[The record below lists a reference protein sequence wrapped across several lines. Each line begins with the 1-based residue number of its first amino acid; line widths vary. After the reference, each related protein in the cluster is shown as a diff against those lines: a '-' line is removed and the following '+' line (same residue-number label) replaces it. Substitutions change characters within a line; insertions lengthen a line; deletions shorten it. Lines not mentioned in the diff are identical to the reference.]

1 MKILFV
7 HSGNSK
13 RYPVSPFLRAQA
25 DSLRAEGVE
34 IVFFPVVG
42 KGLGYLRNVKPL
54 RKTIRSTRPDVVH
67 AHYALCGWVAV
78 LARGRRPIVLSLM
91 GDDAQ
96 GTFTGPDRRTLSS
109 WFFIALTRLIQPF
122 VDAIIYKSPDL
133 GKALWRRRI
142 GHLLPNGVR
151 LEQFHADLDGA
162 GKDLGFDRSK
172 KHVLFLGD
180 PSDLNKNVTLVR
192 DAVKLLGRDD
202 VELHTPHGTDHD
214 TVVKLMNGADV
225 LALCSFGEG
234 SPNVIKE
241 AMACNCPIVSVPAG
255 DAECVIGETEGCF
268 ITGYEP
274 RSFAGGLERALA
286 FNGRTRGRERII
298 SLKLDAKSTARKLIT
313 IYQRTSRN

>member
-1 MKILFV
+1 MKVLFV

-13 RYPVSPFLRAQA
+13 RYPVSPFLQAQA

-34 IVFFPVVG
+34 IEFFPVVG
-42 KGLGYLRNVKPL
+42 KGLGYLRNVEPL
-54 RKTIRSTRPDVVH
+54 RKAIRSARPDVVH

-96 GTFTGPDRRTLSS
+96 GTFTGPDRRTWSS
-109 WFFIALTRLIQPF
+109 WFYIVLTRFIQPF
-122 VDAIIYKSPDL
+122 VDAIIYKSRDL
-133 GKALWRRRI
+133 GKVVWRDRI

-151 LEQFHADLDGA
+151 LEQFRADPDGA
-162 GKDLGFDRSK
+162 EKESGFDRSK

-180 PSDLNKNVTLVR
+180 PSDPNKNVTLVR
-192 DAVKLLGRDD
+192 EAVKLLGRGD

-214 TVVKLMNGADV
+214 TVVKLMNSADV

-241 AMACNCPIVSVPAG
+241 AMACGCPIVSVPAG
-255 DAECVIGETEGCF
+255 DAEWVIGETEGCF
-268 ITGYEP
+268 MTDHDP
-274 RSFAGGLERALA
+274 PNFASGLERALA

-298 SLKLDAKSTARKLIT
+298 MLGLDAKSTARKLID
-313 IYQRTSRN
+313 IYERTSRN